1 MRKDAECL
9 NRAGRQRYSRVGLVC
24 AALGALVLA
33 APGPLAQAEVRLPH
47 IFGDNMVLQRQKPVR
62 VWGGAEPGAGEK
74 LFVRPARRDRI
85 ETPAFA
91 KASTFARWASA
102 DRSAGRGDGCSVAA
116 SAAVAPVALRAPFA
130 TAAGTLPMATVPPY
144 SRSETLQRMGT
155 R

>member
-47 IFGDNMVLQRQKPVR
+47 IFGDNMVLRQRQKPVR

-130 TAAGTLPMATVPPY
+130 TQDFASGSVARGFIPRGLGM
-144 SRSETLQRMGT
+144 
-155 R
+155 

>member
-9 NRAGRQRYSRVGLVC
+9 NRAGRQSYSRVGLVC

-47 IFGDNMVLQRQKPVR
+47 IFGDNMVLHQRQKPVR

-91 KASTFARWASA
+91 KAS
-102 DRSAGRGDGCSVAA
+102 AGRGDGCSVAA
-116 SAAVAPVALRAPFA
+116 SAAVAPVALRVPSA

>member
-91 KASTFARWASA
+91 KAS
-102 DRSAGRGDGCSVAA
+102 
-116 SAAVAPVALRAPFA
+116 AV
-130 TAAGTLPMATVPPY
+130 VPP
-144 SRSETLQRMGT
+144 RRD
-155 R
+155 